1 MNLPK
6 NNNLKSN
13 AQNLRKNMTREE
25 RHLWHDFLK
34 TYTLQFNRQKVI
46 GNYII
51 DFYCDKAKLAIEI
64 DGSQHYEDN
73 KIIYDKER
81 TEYLN
86 VLGLKVLRFTNIDID
101 KNFNGVCETI
111 DIIVKERAGSPSSV
125 IPDKSVCHLP
135 QGEGL

>member
-1 MNLPK
+1 
-6 NNNLKSN
+6 
-13 AQNLRKNMTREE
+13 MTKEE

-34 TYTLQFNRQKVI
+34 TYDVQFNRQKVI

-51 DFYCDKAKLAIEI
+51 DFYCDKAKLVIEI
-64 DGSQHYEDN
+64 NGSQHYEDN

-86 VLGLKVLRFTNIDID
+86 QLGLKILRFTNIDIS
-101 KNFNGVCETI
+101 KNFLGVCETI
-111 DIIVKERAGSPSSV
+111 DMIVKERVSSPSSV
-125 IPDKSVCHLP
+125 PPINRAGHLP

>member
-6 NNNLKSN
+6 NINLKFNS
-13 AQNLRKNMTREE
+13 QNLRKNMTKEE

-34 TYTLQFNRQKVI
+34 TYAVQFNRQKVI

-51 DFYCDKAKLAIEI
+51 DFYCDKAKLVIEI
-64 DGSQHYEDN
+64 DGSQHYEDSE
-73 KIIYDKER
+73 ISYDKER

-86 VLGLKVLRFTNIDID
+86 QLGLKVLRFTNIDIN

-111 DIIVKERAGSPSSV
+111 DIIVKESV
-125 IPDKSVCHLP
+125 N
-135 QGEGL
+135 